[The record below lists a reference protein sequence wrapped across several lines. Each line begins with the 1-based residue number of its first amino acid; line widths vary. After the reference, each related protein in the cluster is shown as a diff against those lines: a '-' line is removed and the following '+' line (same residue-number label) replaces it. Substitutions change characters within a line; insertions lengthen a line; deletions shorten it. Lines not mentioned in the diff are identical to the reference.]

1 MTMSSEKG
9 TSERLLSI
17 DEVARR
23 LGVVTTT
30 VRRHLTQLRAS
41 GLQRVEI
48 GAGSRLVRFREDSL
62 NRMIRRAAE
71 REESIIRDSVRS
83 GVSETPVNA

>member
-1 MTMSSEKG
+1 MSSENR
-9 TSERLLSI
+9 TSERLLTI
-17 DEVARR
+17 EDVARR
-23 LGVVTTT
+23 LGVVSTT

-62 NRMIRRAAE
+62 NRMIKRAAE
-71 REESIIRDSVRS
+71 REESIIKDSVRS
-83 GVSETPVNA
+83 GADVNVPVNT

>member
-1 MTMSSEKG
+1 MSSEKG
-9 TSERLLSI
+9 TSERLISI
-17 DEVARR
+17 DEVVRR

-41 GLQRVEI
+41 GLQRVEL

-62 NRMIRRAAE
+62 NRMIKRAAE
-71 REESIIRDSVRS
+71 REESIIRDVRS
-83 GVSETPVNA
+83 EVNVNTSVNA

>member
-1 MTMSSEKG
+1 MSSEKG

-62 NRMIRRAAE
+62 DRMIKRAAE
-71 REESIIRDSVRS
+71 REESIIKDSVRQ
-83 GVSETPVNA
+83 GAKTERLLKT

>member
-1 MTMSSEKG
+1 MSSEKG

-62 NRMIRRAAE
+62 NRMIQRAAE
-71 REESIIRDSVRS
+71 REESIIKDSVRQ
-83 GVSETPVNA
+83 GAKTECLLKT